1 MEKIIFNPQMITDN
15 KEERTYS
22 VRAVLFNGNNN
33 LLIENNDNTYS
44 LPGGQAQD
52 SPSSKVLQKVLE
64 QEYNINL
71 TEEDLTP
78 FLIMQSLNKKIK
90 DESNYNNITYYY
102 TGNINENNLNKN
114 LEYKQLD
121 DLENIILTEPLTD
134 DYKELLSVIYLIND
148 RKYLK
153 ARIRK

>member
-15 KEERTYS
+15 QEERTYS
-22 VRAVLFNGNNN
+22 VRAVLFNSNNN

-44 LPGGQAQD
+44 LPGSQVQKT
-52 SPSSKVLQKVLE
+52 PNPKVLQKILE
-64 QEYNINL
+64 QEYNIIL
-71 TEEDLTP
+71 SEEDLTP
-78 FLIMQSLNKKIK
+78 FIIMQSLNKK
-90 DESNYNNITYYY
+90 SNDKSSYNNITYYY
-102 TGNINENNLNKN
+102 TGNISANNLNKN
-114 LEYKQLD
+114 LEYKHLD

-153 ARIRK
+153 VRIRK